1 MQNSMTTFRID
12 GRCYNELRPLKITY
26 DFAQNAD
33 GSVLIELGN
42 TRVLCTAMIQDGV
55 PQHLRKSGKGWL
67 TAEYA
72 MLPAATQERTQR
84 ESTTIMRRNG
94 RSTEISRLIGRAL
107 RAVIDTSKMGGEKTI
122 YIDCDVIQADG
133 GTRTTAIIGA
143 YCALRSLV
151 RKKLLP
157 ETFLI
162 DSVAAISVGLSVDGK
177 PLLDVNYQEDVAL
190 QADYNFVMT
199 GSGNIIE
206 LQGAAEQRA
215 ISWSAVQEMHKVAYS
230 GIQQIFSLI
239 DDTSKSVTTGFTI
252 GMMQQKQI

>member
-1 MQNSMTTFRID
+1 MTYIRKD
-12 GRCYNELRPLKITY
+12 GRRCNQLRPLRLTY
-26 DFAQNAD
+26 DVAGNAH
-33 GSVLIELGN
+33 GSVLIELGK

-67 TAEYA
+67 TAEYS
-72 MLPAATQERTQR
+72 MLPAATQERIQR

-133 GTRTTAIIGA
+133 GTRTTSIVGA
-143 YCALRSLV
+143 YCALRQLV
-151 RKKLLP
+151 KKG
-157 ETFLI
+157 FL
-162 DSVAAISVGLSVDGK
+162 SESFLTEAVAAVSVGWSSEGK
-177 PLLDVNYQEDVAL
+177 ALLDVNYEEDSTL

-199 GSGNIIE
+199 SSGCVVE

-215 ISWSAVQEMHKVAYS
+215 ISWQAVQDIYTLAAFGVRD
-230 GIQQIFSLI
+230 IFSLI
-239 DDTSKSVTTGFTI
+239 DDRPQAICSGFTI
-252 GMMQQKQI
+252 GMMQI

>member
-1 MQNSMTTFRID
+1 MVKFRSD
-12 GRCYNELRPLKITY
+12 GRHCNELRPLKITY
-26 DFAQNAD
+26 DAAGNAD
-33 GSVLIELGN
+33 GSVLIELGK
-42 TRVLCTAMIQDGV
+42 TRILCTVMIQDGV
-55 PQHLRKSGKGWL
+55 PPHLRKSGKGWL

-84 ESTTIMRRNG
+84 ESTTVMRRNG

-143 YCALRSLV
+143 YCALRSVV

-157 ETFLI
+157 ESFLV
-162 DSVAAISVGLSVDGK
+162 DSVAAISVGWAADNQA
-177 PLLDVNYQEDVAL
+177 LLDVNYQEDSAL
-190 QADYNFVMT
+190 QADYNFIMT
-199 GSGNIIE
+199 GSGHIIE

-215 ISWSAVQEMHKVAYS
+215 ISWQAVQEMHKVAYA
-230 GIQQIFSLI
+230 GIQEIFSLI
-239 DDTSKSVTTGFTI
+239 DDAPQIPKAGFTI